1 MKNTEYK
8 INDSVWVLYSSDLN
22 DYKLPIE
29 AKFLKKVNKKD
40 GKYEVLIGTS
50 KIRVNHLYEKDDCF
64 ETAIFALK
72 TALNTLAII
81 KAIFSK
87 TGSSETFLKTLDTE
101 LERIKANLTDIEN
114 S

>member
-1 MKNTEYK
+1 M
-8 INDSVWVLYSSDLN
+8 NDSVWVLYSSDLN
-22 DYKLPIE
+22 NYKLPVE

-40 GKYEVLIGTS
+40 GKYEVLLGSS
-50 KIRVNHLYEKDDCF
+50 KIKVDHLYEKDDCF

-81 KAIFSK
+81 KTIYSK
-87 TGSSETFLKTLDTE
+87 TGSSETFLNTLDSE
-101 LERIKANLTDIEN
+101 LERIKANLVDIE